1 MKPVRVMLLGLIV
14 ALIGFVGVQLYQ
26 SFQIQREREI
36 DSEGTLDMLP
46 QAVQMIQNFHRVEIR
61 DGEKVWELKAEEA
74 QYLPESDEVVV
85 RNLRASFFRDDGGEV
100 VITGG
105 KGHVRL
111 VDRELRRIRVRDNVV
126 VHVEEFV
133 IKVDDATYSRDL
145 DRIVARGPVHIVG
158 DTLELRGRG
167 MNIDVERSSFTI
179 DTSVHMTIR
188 PSLDSDASDS

>member
-1 MKPVRVMLLGLIV
+1 MLLGLIV

-100 VITGG
+100 LITG
-105 KGHVRL
+105 
-111 VDRELRRIRVRDNVV
+111 
-126 VHVEEFV
+126 VHM
-133 IKVDDATYSRDL
+133 
-145 DRIVARGPVHIVG
+145 VG

-167 MNIDVERSSFTI
+167 MNIDVERSSVTI